1 MGALSTLKIR
11 RIIRIVGIL
20 ARLQDVIAHLLELMQ
35 IIRPQFMHIHSDL
48 LVAHRRAFQG
58 GVNNMPSADAVAE
71 HHVQGRRGTAFLVI
85 GFNRDMMK
93 VRTAEKETLEFIR
106 IAVVVEMDGFVGCE
120 ERVEVIV
127 AQSVRMASFEAEHH
141 QIGHIDDS
149 DSKVRRLFPEHSGRF
164 DDLEGEFRSDTHKHD
179 IRIQPVV
186 STREFPDR
194 GSGATMR
201 LCFIRGEEDGLRLL
215 GADHKI
221 DVILRPET
229 MSKRGQKGVCVGR
242 KVDASG
248 GGLEVQDGADEGR
261 VLMGETVVF
270 LSSPGTGFDVVDTA
284 NVFAPCSLAS
294 LSMSVHRPQLL
305 FYYRQPIRWKEGKR
319 SRRFTAR

>member
-1 MGALSTLKIR
+1 MGTLSTLKIR

-20 ARLQDVIAHLLELMQ
+20 ASLQDVVAHLLEIMQ

-48 LVAHRRAFQG
+48 LVAHRGAFQG
-58 GVNNMPSADAVAE
+58 GVNNMPSADAVTE
-71 HHVQGRRGTAFLVI
+71 HHVQGRRGTAFLII
-85 GFNRDMMK
+85 GFNHDTME
-93 VRTAEKETLEFIR
+93 VRAAEKETLELVR
-106 IAVVVEMDGFVGCE
+106 IAMIVEMDGFVGCE
-120 ERVEVIV
+120 EGVEVIV
-127 AQSVRMASFEAEHH
+127 AQSVWMASFEAEYH
-141 QIGHIDDS
+141 QICHVDDS
-149 DSKVRRLFPEHSGRF
+149 DSQARRLFPEHSRRF
-164 DDLEGEFRSDTHKHD
+164 DDLEGEFRSDAYKHD

-194 GSGATMR
+194 GAGAAMR

-229 MSKRGQKGVCVGR
+229 MSKRGQKGVCVGG

-261 VLMGETVVF
+261 ILMRETVVF
-270 LSSPGTGFDVVDTA
+270 LSSPGAGFDVIDTA
-284 NVFAPCSLAS
+284 DVFAPCSLAS
-294 LSMSVHRPQLL
+294 LSMLVFQIPLL
-305 FYYRQPIRWKEGKR
+305 L
-319 SRRFTAR
+319 